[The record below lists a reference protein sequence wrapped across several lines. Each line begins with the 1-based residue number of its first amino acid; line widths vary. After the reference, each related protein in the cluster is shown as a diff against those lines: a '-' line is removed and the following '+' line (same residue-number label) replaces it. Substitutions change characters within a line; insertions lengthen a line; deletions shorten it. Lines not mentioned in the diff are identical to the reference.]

1 MDLKSI
7 LELLK
12 AVDKSGFDTFELN
25 DKDFSLILERNAN
38 VPVQQVMV
46 SAPAQAAPM
55 AAAPM
60 IAAAPVA
67 PAAVSV
73 PEAAVAAS
81 EAPAV
86 AEDRGKEIVS
96 PLVGVFHKLA
106 EGKAVKIGDKLK
118 KGDIVCMVEAMKLMN
133 EITMPE
139 AGEITW
145 AACEEGDSVEY
156 GQLLFN
162 YK

>member
-12 AVDKSGFDTFELN
+12 AADKSGFDTLELN
-25 DKDFSLILERNAN
+25 DKDFSLKLERNADL
-38 VPVQQVMV
+38 PAQQVV
-46 SAPAQAAPM
+46 VAAPAQVAAPM
-55 AAAPM
+55 AAPVA
-60 IAAAPVA
+60 AAAPAA
-67 PAAVSV
+67 PAAASVS
-73 PEAAVAAS
+73 EAAVAAS
-81 EAPAV
+81 EAPV
-86 AEDRGKEIVS
+86 ASVDRGKEIVS

-118 KGDIVCMVEAMKLMN
+118 KGDVVCMVEAMKLMN

-139 AGEITW
+139 DGEITW
-145 AACEEGDSVEY
+145 VACEEGDSVEY
-156 GQLLFN
+156 GQLLYN

>member
-12 AVDKSGFDTFELN
+12 AADKSGFDTLELN
-25 DKDFSLILERNAN
+25 DKDFSLKLERNTN
-38 VPVQQVMV
+38 VLPQQVV
-46 SAPAQAAPM
+46 VTAGAAPSAPM
-55 AAAPM
+55 AAVPSVTP
-60 IAAAPVA
+60 AAAP
-67 PAAVSV
+67 AASAI

-86 AEDRGKEIVS
+86 AEDRGKEIIS
-96 PLVGVFHKLA
+96 PLVGIYHKLA
-106 EGKAVKIGDKLK
+106 DGKAVKIGDKLK
-118 KGDIVCMVEAMKLMN
+118 KGDVVCMVEAMKLMN

-145 AACEEGDSVEY
+145 VACEEGDSVEY

>member
-12 AVDKSGFDTFELN
+12 AADKSGFDTLELN
-25 DKDFSLILERNAN
+25 DKDFSLKLERNTN
-38 VPVQQVMV
+38 VPPQQVV
-46 SAPAQAAPM
+46 VTAGAAPSAPM
-55 AAAPM
+55 AVSSVTP
-60 IAAAPVA
+60 AAAP
-67 PAAVSV
+67 AASAI

-86 AEDRGKEIVS
+86 AEDRGKEIIS
-96 PLVGVFHKLA
+96 PLVGIYHKLA
-106 EGKAVKIGDKLK
+106 DGKAVKIGDKLK
-118 KGDIVCMVEAMKLMN
+118 KGDVVCMVEAMKLMN

-145 AACEEGDSVEY
+145 VACEEGDSVEY

>member
-12 AVDKSGFDTFELN
+12 AADKSGFDTLELN
-25 DKDFSLILERNAN
+25 DKDFSLKLERNTNAL
-38 VPVQQVMV
+38 PQQVV
-46 SAPAQAAPM
+46 VTAGAASSAPM
-55 AAAPM
+55 AAVPSVTP
-60 IAAAPVA
+60 AAASA
-67 PAAVSV
+67 I

-86 AEDRGKEIVS
+86 AEDRGKEIIS
-96 PLVGVFHKLA
+96 PLVGIYHKLA
-106 EGKAVKIGDKLK
+106 DGKAVKIGDKLK
-118 KGDIVCMVEAMKLMN
+118 KGDVVCMVEAMKLMN

-145 AACEEGDSVEY
+145 VACEEGDSVEY

>member
-12 AVDKSGFDTFELN
+12 AADKSGFDIFELN
-25 DKDFSLILERNAN
+25 DKDFSLRLERNAEI
-38 VPVQQVMV
+38 PAQQVV
-46 SAPAQAAPM
+46 VAAPTQAAPM
-55 AAAPM
+55 V
-60 IAAAPVA
+60 AAAPVA
-67 PAAVSV
+67 PAMAASV

-81 EAPAV
+81 EAPAIV
-86 AEDRGKEIVS
+86 EDRGKEIAS

-106 EGKAVKIGDKLK
+106 DGKAVKIGDKLK
-118 KGDIVCMVEAMKLMN
+118 KGDVVCMVEAMKLMN

-145 AACEEGDSVEY
+145 VACEEGDSVEY
-156 GQLLFN
+156 GQLLYN

>member
-12 AVDKSGFDTFELN
+12 AADKSGFDTLELN
-25 DKDFSLILERNAN
+25 DKDFSLKLERNADL
-38 VPVQQVMV
+38 PAQQVV
-46 SAPAQAAPM
+46 VAAPAQAA
-55 AAAPM
+55 APM
-60 IAAAPVA
+60 AAPVA
-67 PAAVSV
+67 AAAPAAASVS
-73 PEAAVAAS
+73 EAAVAAS
-81 EAPAV
+81 EAPV
-86 AEDRGKEIVS
+86 ASVDRGKEIVS

-118 KGDIVCMVEAMKLMN
+118 KGDVVCMVEAMKLMN

-139 AGEITW
+139 DGEIAW
-145 AACEEGDSVEY
+145 VACEEGDSVEY
-156 GQLLFN
+156 GQLLYN

>member
-12 AVDKSGFDTFELN
+12 AADKSGFDTLELN
-25 DKDFSLILERNAN
+25 DKDFSLKLERNADL
-38 VPVQQVMV
+38 PAQQVV
-46 SAPAQAAPM
+46 VAAPAQAA
-55 AAAPM
+55 APM
-60 IAAAPVA
+60 AAPVA
-67 PAAVSV
+67 AAAPAAASVS
-73 PEAAVAAS
+73 EAAVAAS
-81 EAPAV
+81 EAPV
-86 AEDRGKEIVS
+86 ASVDRGKEIVS

-118 KGDIVCMVEAMKLMN
+118 KGDVVCMVEAMKLMN

-139 AGEITW
+139 DGEITW
-145 AACEEGDSVEY
+145 VACEEGDSVEY
-156 GQLLFN
+156 GQLLYN